1 MKENFMLAILSYKI
15 INVYMIDDEKIVIG
29 DGGVAKSSISY
40 RPFGFCIKS
49 HNSAKWYSF
58 MAIKKIEVFGHE
70 F

>member
-15 INVYMIDDEKIVIG
+15 INVYMIDNEKIVIG
-29 DGGVAKSSISY
+29 DGGIAKSSISY